1 MNIIIDLQNSD
12 TFKIQ
17 LTIAII
23 FISSK
28 DSQEQVVIH
37 SRSDNIKCASYNN
50 ANEIIDELLESL

>member
-28 DSQEQVVIH
+28 DSQEQVVRH
-37 SRSDNIKCASYNN
+37 SRSDNIKFTSQNN